1 MLQAEA
7 HGVLPPPWAFL
18 FSVYFHDSRV
28 EMVLEPS
35 RIDIRSGSPRHFVGM
50 PHHLI
55 SWKYTLN
62 NLVRSDYS
70 KVSDFGFENPD
81 STSREVWG

>member
-7 HGVLPPPWAFL
+7 HGALPPPWAFL
-18 FSVYFHDSRV
+18 FSVYFYDSRV
-28 EMVLEPS
+28 EMVLVRQPGRPS

-62 NLVRSDYS
+62 NFS
-70 KVSDFGFENPD
+70 
-81 STSREVWG
+81 STRREQ